1 MARNDPRAVDRLI
14 ERILDAE
21 PADWPR
27 LDTPPTGAER
37 EFEALQTLSDIAR
50 AFRRFDAPAR
60 APRAPTLFQWG
71 HLAVL
76 EKIADGGSSE
86 VYRAWDA
93 GLGMHVALKLLR
105 PDAAAPRAR
114 VFLDEARRLAK
125 IRHRNVL
132 SVYGAAAHDG
142 RPGLWCEWID
152 GHSLTRQVGEHGP
165 LGADEAVVLGI
176 ALCRALGAVHAAGLL
191 HGDVK
196 PDNVLRERGG
206 RIVLADLG
214 AGGEPAAVNAS
225 LRSAATPAW
234 LAPEVLRGALRTP
247 PQDLYAL
254 GGVLQYVLGGHV
266 PDPSRPG
273 ADLERP
279 DLPATLREV
288 IARARAADPDR
299 RYADADEMQRAL
311 AACIEGNPAVAVPPR
326 PRSRRR
332 LAFAAA
338 GMLALAAIAAGAW
351 RLRAPSVPLQAQ
363 VELLRHRGEAS
374 EAIADGT
381 PIALGDRLSFAVS
394 GTQPL
399 WLYAYNA
406 DDRGALQR
414 LFPLAG
420 LEATNPLPPGDRI
433 EIPGRWQ
440 GRAMR
445 FEVSSSATAED
456 FLLVAATAP
465 IARLEALAGEPA
477 VADAEVRAR
486 GTALVVPA
494 TSGLPGTRLDALAA
508 ELAADAGAPRLWRF
522 HLPHRDSGASREP

>member
-60 APRAPTLFQWG
+60 AARAPALFQWG
-71 HLAVL
+71 HLAVQ

-93 GLGMHVALKLLR
+93 GLGTHVALKLLR

-125 IRHRNVL
+125 VRHRNML
-132 SVYGAAAHDG
+132 SVYGAAAHDR

-152 GHSLTRQVGEHGP
+152 GHSLTRQVAEHGP

-234 LAPEVLRGALRTP
+234 LAPEVLQGALRTP
-247 PQDLYAL
+247 QQDLFAL
-254 GGVLQYVLGGHV
+254 GGVLQYVLGGRV
-266 PDPSRPG
+266 PDPSRAG
-273 ADLERP
+273 ADLERV
-279 DLPATLREV
+279 DVPAALREV
-288 IARARAADPDR
+288 IARARAVDPLQ
-299 RYADADEMQRAL
+299 RYADAGEMLRAL
-311 AACIEGNPAVAVPPR
+311 AACIEGHRPVATTTPVR
-326 PRSRRR
+326 ARRR
-332 LAFAAA
+332 LALAAA
-338 GMLALAAIAAGAW
+338 GVLVLASIAVGAW
-351 RLRAPSVPLQAQ
+351 WLRAPPAPLQAQ
-363 VELLRHRGEAS
+363 VELLRHRGDVS
-374 EAIADGT
+374 ETIADGT
-381 PIALGDRLSFAVS
+381 PIALGDRLSFAVR
-394 GTQPL
+394 GTRPL

-414 LFPLAG
+414 LFPLRG
-420 LEATNPLPPGDRI
+420 LETTNPLPAGDRI
-433 EIPGRWQ
+433 EVPGRWQ

-445 FEVSSSATAED
+445 FEVSSSATAEE
-456 FLLVAATAP
+456 FLLVAADAP
-465 IARLEALAGEPA
+465 VARLEALEGEPA
-477 VADAEVRAR
+477 MAVAEVRAR

-494 TSGLPGTRLDALAA
+494 ASGLPGTRLDTLAA
-508 ELAADAGAPRLWRF
+508 ELAANAGTLRLWRF
-522 HLPHRDSGASREP
+522 RLPHREPGSAPQP